1 MFFQNQSSELL
12 IKEQTYLTSYSFRGI
27 IFPAIFL
34 LLLASSGC
42 RIGYSFTGASVSPQV
57 KTISIPYFPNN
68 APLVMPTLSR
78 KMTDA
83 LKDYFTSQTNLMLV
97 DKNGDLNIE
106 GSITGYSVL
115 PTAIQGNETAAMNR
129 ISISIT
135 VKFTNKKDEK
145 QNFENVNFTRYLDYQ
160 SSLSLSAVQEDLI
173 SQIVDQL
180 VQDVFNKSV
189 VNW

>member
-34 LLLASSGC
+34 LLLACSGC